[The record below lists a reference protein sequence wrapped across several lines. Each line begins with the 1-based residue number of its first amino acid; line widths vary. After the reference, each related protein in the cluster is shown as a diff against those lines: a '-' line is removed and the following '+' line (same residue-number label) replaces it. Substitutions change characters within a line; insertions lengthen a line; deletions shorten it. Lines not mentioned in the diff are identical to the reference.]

1 VVFTS
6 TVFVFAFLP
15 LALATF
21 YCVPA
26 RWRTAPL
33 LLCSCLFYG
42 WGEPVQVIL
51 ILASS
56 LVNYIVGRRLS
67 RTAGRQARALL
78 LSGIALN
85 LAPLLFFKYTKF
97 VLEAVGLHATADRV
111 RLPLPIG
118 VSFYTFM
125 AISYLLDIYRGRNS
139 GTPSL
144 RTFAAYLTMFPHLV
158 AGPVVRWRDVG
169 PQLLNPKFVPGLFG
183 YGALRASVGLAKK
196 TVLADSISPIVDRM
210 FATGAPTSVGSAWV
224 AALLY
229 SLQIYLDFSAY
240 SDIAIGLAAMLGVR
254 FEENFRYPYQSRSAR
269 EFWQRWHIT
278 LGSWFRD
285 YIYIPLGGSRVSTP
299 KLWRNLMVVWA
310 LTGLWH
316 GAAWTFVLWGVY
328 YGVLIGLER
337 GALGKALEKLP
348 RRLTHVYGLVVVV
361 FGWVIFRAHD
371 VNQVREYFRTMVG
384 LAAKPGWDSATGF
397 TVAQDWILILLAVLV
412 SAGIAGKAM
421 SWFERQLTGAS
432 LRRLPQSSIPKQ
444 GGMSDVAT
452 GVAAISAEAPDATS
466 ESSVALTAATLLVD
480 NAERLTDS
488 QEGLRGTPGL
498 TAPVLA
504 TIATAVLLFISTAF
518 MVAVTYSPFIYFRF

>member
-1 VVFTS
+1 
-6 TVFVFAFLP
+6 
-15 LALATF
+15 
-21 YCVPA
+21 
-26 RWRTAPL
+26 
-33 LLCSCLFYG
+33 
-42 WGEPVQVIL
+42 
-51 ILASS
+51 
-56 LVNYIVGRRLS
+56 
-67 RTAGRQARALL
+67 
-78 LSGIALN
+78 
-85 LAPLLFFKYTKF
+85 
-97 VLEAVGLHATADRV
+97 
-111 RLPLPIG
+111 
-118 VSFYTFM
+118 
-125 AISYLLDIYRGRNS
+125 
-139 GTPSL
+139 
-144 RTFAAYLTMFPHLV
+144 
-158 AGPVVRWRDVG
+158 
-169 PQLLNPKFVPGLFG
+169 
-183 YGALRASVGLAKK
+183 
-196 TVLADSISPIVDRM
+196 M

-348 RRLTHVYGLVVVV
+348 RPLTHVYGLVVVV

-452 GVAAISAEAPDATS
+452 GVAAISAAAPDATS